1 MITTND
7 KQTAVGNTAKAS
19 PNHMYVTKPG
29 LFGQIKWVLLR
40 GLLSTVGR
48 TSKGM
53 QIGYRFGFDIG
64 LFTVTMG
71 RKTLQQ

>member
-7 KQTAVGNTAKAS
+7 KQTAVGNTANS
-19 PNHMYVTKPG
+19 NHMYVTEPG

-53 QIGYRFGFDIG
+53 QIGYRFGFDSG